1 MNLNEWVKRCHEIAA
16 AHGWS
21 DEKESIGQKIALM
34 HVENG
39 GLKK

>member
-1 MNLNEWVKRCHEIAA
+1 MTINGLQ
-16 AHGWS
+16 
-21 DEKESIGQKIALM
+21 DEEKSVGECIALM

>member
-1 MNLNEWVKRCHEIAA
+1 MTIS
-16 AHGWS
+16 GWQ
-21 DEKESIGQKIALM
+21 DEEKSVGECIALM

>member
-1 MNLNEWVKRCHEIAA
+1 MMIN
-16 AHGWS
+16 GWQ
-21 DEKESIGQKIALM
+21 DEEKSVGECIALM

>member
-1 MNLNEWVKRCHEIAA
+1 MTIN
-16 AHGWS
+16 GWQ
-21 DEKESIGQKIALM
+21 DEEKSIGECIALM

>member
-1 MNLNEWVKRCHEIAA
+1 MTIN
-16 AHGWS
+16 GWQ
-21 DEKESIGQKIALM
+21 DEEKSLGECIALM

>member
-1 MNLNEWVKRCHEIAA
+1 MTIN
-16 AHGWS
+16 GWQ
-21 DEKESIGQKIALM
+21 DEEKSVGECIALM

>member
-1 MNLNEWVKRCHEIAA
+1 MTIS
-16 AHGWS
+16 GWQ
-21 DEKESIGQKIALM
+21 DEEKSLGECIALM